1 MDIDDIAIERIA
13 VEDLRED
20 RSGVLIGQI
29 ASLAYRASESRLG
42 TTTSKGR
49 ACTLDSASI

>member
-20 RSGVLIGQI
+20 RPGVLIGQI
-29 ASLAYRASESRLG
+29 ASLAYRAFRESP
-42 TTTSKGR
+42 TTSKGR
-49 ACTLDSASI
+49 ACISASVSI